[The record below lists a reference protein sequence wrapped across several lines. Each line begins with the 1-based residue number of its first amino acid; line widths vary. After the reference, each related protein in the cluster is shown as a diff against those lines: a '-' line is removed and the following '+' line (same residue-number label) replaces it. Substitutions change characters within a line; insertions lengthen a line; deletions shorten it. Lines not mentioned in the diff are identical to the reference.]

1 MNAGLALL
9 LNHSLKGV
17 FMLKDGNFGKAV
29 GGIWTPQHSWRS
41 VHGDRLC
48 RGVIGQFHA
57 VHSIMMVP
65 FLPMR

>member
-1 MNAGLALL
+1 
-9 LNHSLKGV
+9 
-17 FMLKDGNFGKAV
+17 MLKDGNFGKAV
-29 GGIWTPQHSWRS
+29 GGIWTSQHSWIS

-48 RGVIGQFHA
+48 RGVISQFHA